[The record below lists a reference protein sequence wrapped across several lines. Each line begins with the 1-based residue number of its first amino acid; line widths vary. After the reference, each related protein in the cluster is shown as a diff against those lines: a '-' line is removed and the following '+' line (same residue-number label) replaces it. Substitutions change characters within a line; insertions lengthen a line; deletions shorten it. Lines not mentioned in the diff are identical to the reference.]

1 MMLSTSQKYAAKMK
15 TVTRTTIVVDWTSA
29 REGEITLR
37 ISLRTALRNSPR
49 RAGCDFNC
57 CNPVL
62 GCSVTA
68 IVLAIELPQSSWCVV
83 VSLPGLE
90 GPGKLAGE
98 LGFEPR
104 SSVLETD
111 SLTVEL
117 TPPWCGVRPFVSPQ
131 IRLEITWFLC
141 GPCACGRYCRTSR
154 TPDGRWSSSCSSWLS
169 SSCSCTPGTAE

>member
-15 TVTRTTIVVDWTSA
+15 TVTRTTIVVDCTSA
-29 REGEITLR
+29 RDGEITLR
-37 ISLRTALRNSPR
+37 ISLRTSLRNSIR
-49 RAGCDFNC
+49 RAGCDFSC

-68 IVLAIELPQSSWCVV
+68 IVLAIVLPQSSCYFVLTV
-83 VSLPGLE
+83 PGLQ
-90 GPGKLAGE
+90 GIPDKLAGE

-117 TPPWCGVRPFVSPQ
+117 TTPVCGIRQLSPHSR
-131 IRLEITWFLC
+131 IRLET
-141 GPCACGRYCRTSR
+141 TSF
-154 TPDGRWSSSCSSWLS
+154 P
-169 SSCSCTPGTAE
+169 

>member
-15 TVTRTTIVVDWTSA
+15 TVTRTTIVVDWTSG
-29 REGEITLR
+29 RDGEITLR
-37 ISLRTALRNSPR
+37 ISARTSLRNSMR
-49 RAGCDFNC
+49 RAGCAFRFWS
-57 CNPVL
+57 PVL

-68 IVLAIELPQSSWCVV
+68 IVLAIVLPQSS
-83 VSLPGLE
+83 SYFGGSIPGLG

-117 TPPWCGVRPFVSPQ
+117 TPPVVRSEANPPHSQ
-131 IRLEITWFLC
+131 IRLET
-141 GPCACGRYCRTSR
+141 TS
-154 TPDGRWSSSCSSWLS
+154 
-169 SSCSCTPGTAE
+169 

>member
-15 TVTRTTIVVDWTSA
+15 TVTRTTIVVDCTSGRA
-29 REGEITLR
+29 GQITLR
-37 ISLRTALRNSPR
+37 ISLRTSLRNSPR
-49 RAGCDFNC
+49 RAGCVLSC

-68 IVLAIELPQSSWCVV
+68 IVLAIVLPQSSWCFCDVG
-83 VSLPGLE
+83 PGLE

-117 TPPWCGVRPFVSPQ
+117 TPPVVGVRRLSHSR
-131 IRLEITWFLC
+131 IRLETTSFPC

-154 TPDGRWSSSCSSWLS
+154 TPDGQWSSSCSSWLS
-169 SSCSCTPGTAE
+169 SSCFCTPGTAV